1 MTEYLL
7 LLGVDQF
14 LRERAYAGGKAIGD
28 FQIWTTIQNA
38 KYKYNAYFD
47 FCIDANP
54 LSYEEIKKEI
64 AYYQI
69 QGYEPKSIV
78 PLNDWTLEVA
88 NQLNRDYSL
97 PYLEPKVIKACR
109 NKHIM
114 KSLFEKA
121 NIPTAKSI
129 QFNDATEL
137 KECIKEFTFPVIIKP
152 MDFGGS
158 GGVYL
163 ANNEKECM
171 DAYRKSKQI
180 METYADTFHV
190 FKNKFLI
197 ETFIDSDDEVSV
209 KVLCGHH
216 FYEVITVTEKYLS
229 PRPWFTEMGH
239 LVPSHRYKNED
250 IKNLAIR
257 TCQTLGI
264 TRGVAHVEIKIKG
277 DQLYVIEAAARP
289 GGDAIMDLVENAY
302 DMNPYQL
309 HISMYINNKVKSAD
323 IFTPKRT
330 SAIAFMKA
338 KKGKIQNI
346 NYPDIANDSEIKKV
360 NLLKGIGDNVTDP
373 ENWSSREGL
382 VQFSWPELS
391 TTKTFKH
398 IHKANELASKIFDCS
413 DAHHD

>member
-7 LLGVDQF
+7 LLGADQF
-14 LRERAYAGGKAIGD
+14 LRERAYASGKAIGD
-28 FQIWTTIQNA
+28 SQIWTAIQNA

-47 FCIDANP
+47 FCIDTNP

-88 NQLNRDYSL
+88 NQLNRDYGL

-190 FKNKFLI
+190 SKNKFLI

-209 KVLCGHH
+209 EVLCGHH

-250 IKNLAIR
+250 ISKYMQIR
-257 TCQTLGI
+257 KIAPEKSI
-264 TRGVAHVEIKIKG
+264 TNIKSNTPIH
-277 DQLYVIEAAARP
+277 LYHYGLP
-289 GGDAIMDLVENAY
+289 TGKYKKDPMGT
-302 DMNPYQL
+302 
-309 HISMYINNKVKSAD
+309 MYHL
-323 IFTPKRT
+323 
-330 SAIAFMKA
+330 
-338 KKGKIQNI
+338 KGKYSVMARNVNPMGYYQMMAEPGSSGGSILNSKNEILGVHTFRIDSGDYKKYHLNTMAELRGKLRQEVIKNI
-346 NYPDIANDSEIKKV
+346 K
-360 NLLKGIGDNVTDP
+360 
-373 ENWSSREGL
+373 
-382 VQFSWPELS
+382 
-391 TTKTFKH
+391 
-398 IHKANELASKIFDCS
+398 
-413 DAHHD
+413 

>member
-1 MTEYLL
+1 
-7 LLGVDQF
+7 
-14 LRERAYAGGKAIGD
+14 
-28 FQIWTTIQNA
+28 
-38 KYKYNAYFD
+38 
-47 FCIDANP
+47 
-54 LSYEEIKKEI
+54 
-64 AYYQI
+64 
-69 QGYEPKSIV
+69 
-78 PLNDWTLEVA
+78 
-88 NQLNRDYSL
+88 
-97 PYLEPKVIKACR
+97 
-109 NKHIM
+109 
-114 KSLFEKA
+114 
-121 NIPTAKSI
+121 
-129 QFNDATEL
+129 
-137 KECIKEFTFPVIIKP
+137 
-152 MDFGGS
+152 
-158 GGVYL
+158 
-163 ANNEKECM
+163 
-171 DAYRKSKQI
+171 
-180 METYADTFHV
+180 
-190 FKNKFLI
+190 
-197 ETFIDSDDEVSV
+197 
-209 KVLCGHH
+209 
-216 FYEVITVTEKYLS
+216 
-229 PRPWFTEMGH
+229 MGH

-382 VQFSWPELS
+382 V
-391 TTKTFKH
+391 
-398 IHKANELASKIFDCS
+398 
-413 DAHHD
+413 